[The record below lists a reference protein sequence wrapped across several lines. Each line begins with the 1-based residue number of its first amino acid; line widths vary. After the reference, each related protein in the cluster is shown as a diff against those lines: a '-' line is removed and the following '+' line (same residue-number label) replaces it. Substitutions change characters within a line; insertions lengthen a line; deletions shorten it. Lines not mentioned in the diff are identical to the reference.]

1 MQTGRLAGTGARH
14 AGGLSK
20 GIVHDNRSIV
30 QGGGK
35 ITPPGLGGQGDG
47 VISPDSS
54 RFLNYGTRTFKLN
67 PHVAHRTASR
77 TFRENRQEISN
88 VRGWGGCAG

>member
-1 MQTGRLAGTGARH
+1 MPAGYRRASSTT
-14 AGGLSK
+14 
-20 GIVHDNRSIV
+20 DNRSVV